1 MAYEINL
8 FPTSKK
14 NKLKKGKIHYLFL
27 KYFKYIL
34 VAYILHLYT
43 DTHSI

>member
-1 MAYEINL
+1 MKLI
-8 FPTSKK
+8 FFQQVKK
-14 NKLKKGKIHYLFL
+14 KLNLKKCKMYYLFL

-43 DTHSI
+43 DMHSI

>member
-14 NKLKKGKIHYLFL
+14 KLKKGKMHYLFL

-43 DTHSI
+43 DMYSI